1 LVALF
6 GALFGV
12 CLIALFYS
20 NLAEL
25 KTLTCSGC
33 KEKIFVIEK
42 IGSKIKESKAPASK
56 GKPQQAKVADAVL
69 AEFAGEAS
77 HNHSP
82 SDLIT
87 NHSWNPDTG
96 AMCHMTPHRQ
106 WLTPLQRPSGPCV
119 ARR

>member
-1 LVALF
+1 MQH
-6 GALFGV
+6 
-12 CLIALFYS
+12 S
-20 NLAEL
+20 KEQ
-25 KTLTCSGC
+25 C
-33 KEKIFVIEK
+33 KANR
-42 IGSKIKESKAPASK
+42 SQPKAPASK

-96 AMCHMTPHRQ
+96 ATCHMTPHQQ
-106 WLTPLQRPSGPCV
+106 WLTPLQRPSGPCA